1 MLPVPVATRLLTMQK
16 PVAPIF
22 DVADDRAQLWPW
34 TVEQYHQLIKLGIL
48 PEGEPYELLYGQL
61 VRKDRSATGTD
72 PMTIGHEHAWVV
84 RKLTRLNPRLARL
97 GCHIQIQ
104 LPVTLP
110 PLDEPEPDASI
121 VVGSEDN
128 FQHHHPGAADVA
140 CVIEVADA
148 SLRRDRGPKLII
160 YANGNIGTYVIINL
174 PDRVIE
180 VYTDPMP
187 GTGSYGQRVT
197 LTRAQKL
204 ELPAGKGKRLVIP
217 VRQLLPA

>member
-1 MLPVPVATRLLTMQK
+1 MQK
-16 PVAPIF
+16 SMTNVF
-22 DVADDRAQLWPW
+22 EVGGDHAQLWPW
-34 TVEQYHQLIKLGIL
+34 TVDQYHQLIRQGIV
-48 PEGEPYELLYGQL
+48 PEGEPYELLNAQL
-61 VRKDRSATGTD
+61 VRKDRSATGAD

-84 RKLTRLNPRLARL
+84 RKLTKLNPRLTRF

-110 PLDEPEPDASI
+110 PVDEPEPDAAI
-121 VVGSEDN
+121 VIGSEDD
-128 FQHHHPGAADVA
+128 FRRRHPGSADVP

-148 SLRRDRGPKLII
+148 SLQRDRGSKLTI
-160 YANGNIGTYVIINL
+160 YANGNIGTYVIVNL

-180 VYTDPMP
+180 VYSDPMP
-187 GTGSYGQRVT
+187 GTGSYGKRVT

-204 ELPAGKGKRLVIP
+204 ELPAGKGRRLVVP